1 MNVTKNQIDDLNIE
15 LTIAISAEDYAEKEK
30 KRLSAYRKNADF
42 KGFRK
47 GMVPASIVKK
57 LYGDQALYE
66 AINSVIGEQLDK
78 FIKDNNL
85 NILGEP
91 LPSESQKENEWKSG
105 NDFEFKFD
113 LGLSPAIDIEL
124 GKDDKLTRHKIEVSP
139 KAVADTKAEMLRQ
152 YGSLQEGEAAG
163 EEDYVI
169 ADFRQGDKAS
179 EGAYVAVSKVEGDAK
194 AKFVGAKS
202 GDTFDVNVN
211 EAFVNETDRSSML
224 KVSKD
229 ELAALDPVWNVT
241 VVNVKTFVPAE
252 ENQETYDKIF
262 GEGVVKTAEEFEA
275 KVTERIQNSYNQEAD
290 YKLSQDIQAYLVKK
304 ADVKL
309 PEAFLK
315 RWLYENNKEKFTM
328 EQVEKDFD
336 AFLKDFRWQL
346 VRESLM
352 KKFDLKIDDKDMLD
366 AAKGFA
372 AYQYA
377 MYGMPNVPEQL
388 LSEAAV
394 ELLKDERRHRNL
406 VESVESEKVISAVK
420 EVVTISNRKITEEKF
435 RALA

>member
-194 AKFVGAKS
+194 TKFVGAKS

-275 KVTERIQNSYNQEAD
+275 KVTERIQNSYNQESD

-420 EVVTISNRKITEEKF
+420 EVITISNRKITEEKF

>member
-275 KVTERIQNSYNQEAD
+275 KVTERIQNSYNQESD

-366 AAKGFA
+366 AARGFA

-420 EVVTISNRKITEEKF
+420 EVITISNRKITEEKF

>member
-91 LPSESQKENEWKSG
+91 LPSESKKENEWKSG

-275 KVTERIQNSYNQEAD
+275 KVTERIQNSYNQESD

-420 EVVTISNRKITEEKF
+420 EVITISNRKITEEKF

>member
-275 KVTERIQNSYNQEAD
+275 KVAERIQNSYNQESD

-420 EVVTISNRKITEEKF
+420 EVITIYNRQIIEEKF

>member
-275 KVTERIQNSYNQEAD
+275 KVAEMIQNSYNQESD

-420 EVVTISNRKITEEKF
+420 EVITISNRKITEEKF

>member
-275 KVTERIQNSYNQEAD
+275 KVTERIQNSYNQESD

-352 KKFDLKIDDKDMLD
+352 KKLDLKIDDKDMLD

-420 EVVTISNRKITEEKF
+420 EVITISNRKITEEKF

>member
-275 KVTERIQNSYNQEAD
+275 KVAERIQNSYNQESD

-346 VRESLM
+346 VRGSLM

-420 EVVTISNRKITEEKF
+420 EVITISNRKITEEKF

>member
-229 ELAALDPVWNVT
+229 ELAALGPVWNGT

-275 KVTERIQNSYNQEAD
+275 KVTERIQNSYNQESD

-420 EVVTISNRKITEEKF
+420 EVITISNRKITEEKF

>member
-275 KVTERIQNSYNQEAD
+275 KVTERIQNSYNQESD